1 MRQIIGREVF
11 EGKPIEGEYTLTI
24 HDLGHGHRE
33 AIVRQAIGWEHVHTF
48 TDEEVAHFRETY
60 GTEDG
65 TDAADAEAK
74 RLANLKRSARRAKTR
89 VRRLVK
95 SMGCD
100 SLLTLTYWENVTDL
114 ERAKRD
120 LKEFVRRMRRLIP
133 GFAYVA
139 AFERQKR
146 GAWHVH
152 MAIHR
157 LPLNL
162 PAANG
167 VKVKSWSVV
176 RAVWRSVVGEARGNI
191 DQSAR
196 KRNSRR
202 SPARLAG
209 YLSKY
214 MMKAFEEGDAWSN
227 RFSASQH
234 SIPEAV
240 RAVFRGSS
248 LAELVGLAYAFAA
261 DGACDCQTWLSEFGD
276 TFYLASEPPGTRP
289 GYTLS

>member
-11 EGKPIEGEYTLTI
+11 EGKPIEGEYTLTV

-65 TDAADAEAK
+65 TDASDAEAK

-100 SLLTLTYWENVTDL
+100 SLLTLTYRENVTDI

-120 LKEFVRRMRRLIP
+120 LKEFVRRTRRLIP

-162 PAANG
+162 SASNG

-176 RAVWRSVVGEARGNI
+176 RAVWRSVVGEALGNI

-248 LAELVGLAYAFAA
+248 LAELVSLAYAFAA

-276 TFYLASEPPGTRP
+276 TFYLATEPPGTRP
-289 GYTLS
+289 SYTLS

>member
-11 EGKPIEGEYTLTI
+11 EGKPIDGEFTLTV
-24 HDLGHGHRE
+24 HDLGHGHTE

-48 TDEEVAHFRETY
+48 TDEEIAHFRETY

-100 SLLTLTYWENVTDL
+100 SLLTLTVRENVQDL
-114 ERAKRD
+114 ERMRRWH
-120 LKEFVRRMRRLIP
+120 KEFVRRIRRVIP
-133 GFAYVA
+133 GFGYVA
-139 AFERQKR
+139 AFERQAR

-157 LPLNL
+157 LPLKL
-162 PAANG
+162 AASNG
-167 VKVKSWSVV
+167 VKVKAYPVIL
-176 RAVWRSVVGEARGNI
+176 AIWRSVTGEAGGSINE
-191 DQSAR
+191 AKR
-196 KRNSRR
+196 KRCSRW
-202 SPARLAG
+202 STAKLAA
-209 YLSKY
+209 YVSKY
-214 MMKAFEEGDAWSN
+214 MLKAFEEGDAWSN

-234 SIPEAV
+234 SIPEPV

-248 LAELVGLAYAFAA
+248 LAELVSLAYAFAA
-261 DGACDCQTWLSEFGD
+261 DRACDCQTWLSEFGD
-276 TFYLASEPPGTRP
+276 TFYLATEPPGIRP
-289 GYTLS
+289 SYTLS